1 MTTRKASSQ
10 WSNTLAFVIA
20 ALASAL
26 GLGSLWKFPYIA
38 AENGGGIFVVVY
50 LICIAL
56 LGVPVMIAEIL
67 IGRSAQ
73 SSPVKA
79 FSSLALKYNRA
90 WSLIGLLGVVTG
102 VLILSYYS
110 VVAGWS
116 LHYLSL
122 SLTGGIPSSSDPAV
136 HKQVFDKLLG
146 TPGVLLLWHG
156 VMMMLT
162 AMAVLRGV
170 RDGFEK
176 ICEWLMAILFIILT
190 GMLIYSMTLPS
201 FGTALGFVFGLHSDK
216 FTSQSVLV
224 ALGHA
229 FFTLSLGMGAMLTY
243 GSYLGREQNIVS
255 TAVTVSVMDTIASL
269 MACLVVYPVSF
280 AAGLADPGKEVGLVY
295 INLPVAIQS
304 LPFGRVWMSA
314 FFILLFV
321 AGLASAISLLE
332 VPVSVMIDSWG
343 MTRVRATTLAAG
355 TITLLGVPTTL
366 SNTASF
372 FNNGFVDLFGLNWFD
387 LVDYLAA
394 NWLLPIGGIGTCLFL
409 TFAVNKSWLMNEF
422 TGGNPKK
429 VIWFQCFYAL
439 TAYVAPALT
448 VLVFLDAIKVI

>member
-1 MTTRKASSQ
+1 MTERKLSSQ

-38 AENGGGIFVVVY
+38 AENGGGVFVLVY

-56 LGVPVMIAEIL
+56 LGIPVMIAEIL

-73 SSPVKA
+73 SSPIKA
-79 FSSLALKYNRA
+79 FNALANRHKRV
-90 WSLIGLLGVVTG
+90 WSLIGVLGVLTG
-102 VLILSYYS
+102 VVILSYYS

-116 LHYLSL
+116 LHYLGL
-122 SLTGGIPSSSDPAV
+122 SLVGAIPASSDPKV
-136 HKQVFDKLLG
+136 HKQLFDGLLG
-146 TPGVLLLWHG
+146 SPSTLLLWHSV
-156 VMMMLT
+156 VMLLT
-162 AMAVLRGV
+162 SLAVLRGV

-176 ICEWLMAILFIILT
+176 ICEWLMAVLFVILT

-201 FGTALGFVFGLHSDK
+201 FAASLSFVFGLHSDK
-216 FTSQSVLV
+216 FSSQSVLI

-243 GSYLGREQNIVS
+243 GSYLGRSQNIVS

-280 AAGLADPGKEVGLVY
+280 AAGLSDPGKEVGLVY

-304 LPFGRVWMSA
+304 LPLGRLWMAA
-314 FFILLFV
+314 FFVLLFV

-332 VPVSVMIDSWG
+332 VPVSAMIDSLG
-343 MTRVRATTLAAG
+343 LSRAKATAIAAG
-355 TITLLGVPTTL
+355 IITVLGVPTAL
-366 SNTASF
+366 SNAPSL
-372 FNNGFVDLFGLNWFD
+372 FNEGFISLFGRNWFD
-387 LVDYLAA
+387 LVDYLAS
-394 NWLLPIGGIGTCLFL
+394 NWFLPIGGVGTCLFL
-409 TFAVNKSWLMNEF
+409 ALAVDKEWLRAEF
-422 TGGNPKK
+422 TGGNPRKDL
-429 VIWFQCFYAL
+429 WFDCFYAV
-439 TAYVAPALT
+439 TVFVAPLLT
-448 VLVFLDAIKVI
+448 GLVFLDAVNLI